1 MTAGE
6 NLEIRLARPDEYD
19 DLGRLL
25 LRSYATIPGLDAD
38 PEHMA
43 ELADVAGR
51 ARDTETL
58 AAVVAGR
65 LAGVATYVPG
75 PDTSMSEFDDPGAAG
90 IRALAVDPDHHRQG
104 IGRALTVACVD
115 RARTAGKHRVILHT
129 SQYQR
134 AAHTMYQRMG
144 FQREPSLDWDPTPA
158 ISLTC
163 YVYEIDRS

>member
-1 MTAGE
+1 MAAGD
-6 NLEIRLARPDEYD
+6 LDIRLARPDEYD
-19 DLGRLL
+19 ELGRLL

-38 PEHMA
+38 PEHMTK
-43 ELADVAGR
+43 LADVAGR

-58 AAVVAGR
+58 TAIVEGR

-75 PDTSMSEFDDPGAAG
+75 PDTSMSEFNDPDAAG
-90 IRALAVDPDHHRQG
+90 IRALAVDPDHHRRG

-115 RARTAGKHRVILHT
+115 LARSAGKHRVILHT
-129 SQYQR
+129 SQYQQ
-134 AAHTMYQRMG
+134 AAHAMYQRMG
-144 FQREPSLDWDPTPA
+144 FRRERALDWDPTPT